1 MNKKIRN
8 IILMAVLI
16 AVVILGIGGYFYL
29 GSTKTANQELANKM
43 DTASR
48 DYFEKYISAN
58 DSVNTYKVTL
68 EDLESANK
76 SGEEYDLKG
85 LEKCDKT
92 KTYADV
98 TIDYK
103 TGKAKKTQ
111 VELKC

>member
-1 MNKKIRN
+1 MKKTLLIVLTLV
-8 IILMAVLI
+8 IIA
-16 AVVILGIGGYFYL
+16 ASGGAIYYY
-29 GSTKTANQELANKM
+29 TKTKETQNNELENKI

-58 DSVNTYKVTL
+58 DSANTYMVTL
-68 EDLESANK
+68 EDLEKANQN
-76 SGEEYDLKG
+76 GENYDLKG

-92 KTYADV
+92 KTFSNV
-98 TIDYK
+98 TIDYQ

>member
-1 MNKKIRN
+1 MKKKIFV
-8 IILMAVLI
+8 IIVLI
-16 AVVILGIGGYFYL
+16 LIIGVAIAGFLYFE
-29 GSTKTANQELANKM
+29 GTEKETNELEKKM

-58 DSVNTYKVTL
+58 DSANSYKITL
-68 EDLESANK
+68 QDLEKANQN
-76 SGEEYDLKG
+76 GEEYDLKG

-92 KTYADV
+92 NTFADV

>member
-1 MNKKIRN
+1 MKKKIFV
-8 IILMAVLI
+8 IIVLI
-16 AVVILGIGGYFYL
+16 LIIGVAVAGFLYFE
-29 GSTKTANQELANKM
+29 GTEKETNELEKKM

-58 DSVNTYKVTL
+58 DSANSYKITL
-68 EDLESANK
+68 QDLEKANQN
-76 SGEEYDLKG
+76 GEEYDLKG

-92 KTYADV
+92 NTFADV

>member
-1 MNKKIRN
+1 MKKKIFVIIV
-8 IILMAVLI
+8 IILIIGAAVASFL
-16 AVVILGIGGYFYL
+16 YFE
-29 GSTKTANQELANKM
+29 GSEKETNELEKKM

-58 DSVNTYKVTL
+58 DSANSYKITL
-68 EDLESANK
+68 QDLEKANQN
-76 SGEEYDLKG
+76 GEEYDLKG

-92 KTYADV
+92 NTFADV

>member
-1 MNKKIRN
+1 MKKKIFV
-8 IILMAVLI
+8 IIVLI
-16 AVVILGIGGYFYL
+16 LIIGFAVAGFLYFE
-29 GSTKTANQELANKM
+29 GTEKETNELEKKM

-58 DSVNTYKVTL
+58 DSANSYKITL
-68 EDLESANK
+68 QDLEKANQN
-76 SGEEYDLKG
+76 GEEYDLKG

-92 KTYADV
+92 NTFADV